1 MQRRVLVV
9 VWALGSSCKAA
20 SDANTPALDA
30 AADLVVVDDRGAV
43 TPDAGEADVA
53 DAASATDVASDAD
66 DTPDDVPPGAL
77 TYLHDIHP
85 MFEAAGCSTFACHGT
100 PLTAAG
106 LLAYMPDARTAWRD
120 MINRTSVRE
129 ARVIVAPGDAD
140 ESVLVRHAEETHVS
154 AGVLTAEQAMTV
166 RRWVAEGAYFARR
179 GDGAD
184 AGADAGDADAGEPVT
199 CSLAGARAMPML
211 PGACLPR
218 CTRETWDQIVAC
230 RSEADVVAC
239 QTRAI
244 EADPTAALS
253 LDGLDNPLS
262 LDCNTCLTWSTN
274 SCVVR
279 FCEAEFLAAQRCRGF
294 RAGDPCEAPQRALEA
309 CIAGAAE
316 FRACQRARDRLC
328 AAP

>member
-1 MQRRVLVV
+1 MRRRVLAAM
-9 VWALGSSCKAA
+9 WALGLSCKAP
-20 SDANTPALDA
+20 SDANAPDA
-30 AADLVVVDDRGAV
+30 ATDIVAVDDRSAVADGAREA
-43 TPDAGEADVA
+43 DADVA
-53 DAASATDVASDAD
+53 ADGAAD
-66 DTPDDVPPGAL
+66 DAPDDVPPGVL

-100 PLTAAG
+100 LLTSAG

-120 MINRTSVRE
+120 MVGRVSVRE

-140 ESVLVRHAEETHVS
+140 QSVLVRHAEETHVR

-166 RRWVAEGAYFARR
+166 RRWVDEGAYFARR
-179 GDGAD
+179 DDPDDAGAD
-184 AGADAGDADAGEPVT
+184 AGADDAGEPVA
-199 CSLAGARAMPML
+199 CSLVGARGLPML

-218 CTRETWDQIVAC
+218 CTRETWDQVVAC
-230 RSEADVVAC
+230 RGEDDVVAC

-244 EADPTAALS
+244 DADPSPAAT
-253 LDGLDNPLS
+253 LDGLDTALS
-262 LDCNTCLTWSTN
+262 INCSTCLIWSTN

-294 RAGDPCEAPQRALEA
+294 REGDPCAAPQRALDA
-309 CIAGAAE
+309 CIAGAAA
-316 FRACQRARDRLC
+316 FRACQRERDRQC